1 MPTLGE
7 ELRRVREEKGMNLRE
22 VSDATHIGTRFLQ
35 AIESDNYSILP
46 GGIFN
51 RGFVRSYA
59 RYVGLDEE
67 QAMTLYN
74 QQLEAQGGEAPR
86 IPAPSLDGID
96 EEGSSPWGSIA
107 LIVITLLLLCAGIFT
122 AWKWF
127 KGGEAL
133 LAGNGSP
140 SPLVSASAA
149 PSVSSEPA
157 TPSTSASAV
166 ATASALPSTLPSS
179 GATTSPSVTPMP
191 GAMQLKLQ
199 AKDGECWIK
208 VKTDANPKG
217 EMAVLR
223 PGEYREISA
232 NERFI
237 VNVGNVLTLNAY
249 LNGKPIT
256 INANKGK
263 YVAEGVLITKDN
275 QQSFVPT
282 APAAPPQ

>member
-22 VSDATHIGTRFLQ
+22 VSDATHIGSRFLQ

-59 RYVGLDEE
+59 RYVGMDEE
-67 QAMTLYN
+67 QAMLLYN
-74 QQLEAQGGEAPR
+74 QQLESQGGEAPR
-86 IPAPSLDGID
+86 SPASSLDGID
-96 EEGSSPWGSIA
+96 EGTSSPWGSIA
-107 LIVITLLLLCAGIFT
+107 LIVITLLLLSAGIFT

-133 LAGNGSP
+133 LAGNNPSP
-140 SPLVSASAA
+140 S
-149 PSVSSEPA
+149 
-157 TPSTSASAV
+157 V
-166 ATASALPSTLPSS
+166 AASALPSASSETATPSAS
-179 GATTSPSVTPMP
+179 AVTSPTTSTSATPSPSPDVSPSVALMP

-208 VKTDANPKG
+208 IRTDANPKS
-217 EMAVLR
+217 EMATLK
-223 PGEYREISA
+223 PGEYREVSA
-232 NERFI
+232 NERFV
-237 VNVGNVLTLNAY
+237 VNIGNVLTLNAY

-263 YVAEGVLITKDN
+263 FIAEGVLITKDN
-275 QQSFVPT
+275 QQLFVPT
-282 APAAPPQ
+282 ASAAAPQ

>member
-67 QAMTLYN
+67 QAMALYN
-74 QQLEAQGGEAPR
+74 QQLEMQGGEAPR
-86 IPAPSLDGID
+86 IPAPSLDGI
-96 EEGSSPWGSIA
+96 EEEASSPWGSIA
-107 LIVITLLLLCAGIFT
+107 LIVITLLLLSAGIFT

-133 LAGNGSP
+133 LAGAPTPAASASP
-140 SPLVSASAA
+140 STSSETATPTTSATTSVSIGTSPTASPSATATTPSAA
-149 PSVSSEPA
+149 PI
-157 TPSTSASAV
+157 
-166 ATASALPSTLPSS
+166 
-179 GATTSPSVTPMP
+179 P
-191 GAMQLKLQ
+191 GAMLLKLE

-208 VKTDANPKG
+208 IRSDANPKS
-217 EMAVLR
+217 EMATLK
-223 PGEYREISA
+223 PGETREISA
-232 NERFI
+232 NDRFV
-237 VNVGNVLTLNAY
+237 VNIGNVLTLNAF

-263 YVAEGVLITKDN
+263 FIAEGVLITKDN
-275 QQSFVPT
+275 QQLFSPT
-282 APAAPPQ
+282 AQAAPPQ

>member
-7 ELRRVREEKGMNLRE
+7 ELRRIREEKGMNLRE

-59 RYVGLDEE
+59 RYISMDEE

-86 IPAPSLDGID
+86 NPAPSLDGI
-96 EEGSSPWGSIA
+96 EEEASSPWGSIA
-107 LIVITLLLLCAGIFT
+107 LIVITLLLLSAGIFT

-133 LAGNGSP
+133 LVSNPAP
-140 SPLVSASAA
+140 SATVSASPSASAEAAA
-149 PSVSSEPA
+149 PSP
-157 TPSTSASAV
+157 SAS
-166 ATASALPSTLPSS
+166 SS
-179 GATTSPSVTPMP
+179 LSTSPSAIPSPSAAVSPSVAPMP

-199 AKDGECWIK
+199 AKDADCWIK
-208 VKTDANPKG
+208 VRSDANPKS
-217 EMAVLR
+217 EMAILK
-223 PGEYREISA
+223 PGEYREVSA

-263 YVAEGVLITKDN
+263 FIAEGVLITKDN
-275 QQSFVPT
+275 QQLFVPT
-282 APAAPPQ
+282 APAAAPQ

>member
-22 VSDATHIGTRFLQ
+22 VSDATHIGSRFLQ

-59 RYVGLDEE
+59 RYVGMDEE
-67 QAMTLYN
+67 QAMVLYN
-74 QQLEAQGGEAPR
+74 QQLESQGGEAPR

-96 EEGSSPWGSIA
+96 EEASSPWGSIA
-107 LIVITLLLLCAGIFT
+107 LIVITLLFLSAGIFS

-127 KGGEAL
+127 KGGEAFS
-133 LAGNGSP
+133 ASNPSP
-140 SPLVSASAA
+140 SVSASAS
-149 PSVSSEPA
+149 PSETA
-157 TPSTSASAV
+157 TPSPSASLSPTVGTSPAV
-166 ATASALPSTLPSS
+166 TPSP
-179 GATTSPSVTPMP
+179 GATISPSVAPIL

-208 VKTDANPKG
+208 IRTDANPRS
-217 EMAVLR
+217 EMATLK
-223 PGEYREISA
+223 PGEYREVSA
-232 NERFI
+232 NERFV
-237 VNVGNVLTLNAY
+237 VNIGNVTTLNAY

-263 YVAEGVLITKDN
+263 FIAEGILITKDN

>member
-7 ELRRVREEKGMNLRE
+7 ELRRIREEKGMNLRE

-59 RYVGLDEE
+59 RYIGMDEE

-86 IPAPSLDGID
+86 NPAPSLDGI
-96 EEGSSPWGSIA
+96 EEEASSPWGSIA
-107 LIVITLLLLCAGIFT
+107 LIVITLLLLSAGIFT

-133 LAGNGSP
+133 LVSNPAPSASVSLSP
-140 SPLVSASAA
+140 SASAEA
-149 PSVSSEPA
+149 A
-157 TPSTSASAV
+157 TSAN
-166 ATASALPSTLPSS
+166 PSPTI
-179 GATTSPSVTPMP
+179 TTSPSAIASPGAEASPTATPMP

-208 VKTDANPKG
+208 VRSDANPKS
-217 EMAVLR
+217 EMATLK

-249 LNGKPIT
+249 LNGKLIT

-263 YVAEGVLITKDN
+263 FIAEGVLITKDN
-275 QQSFVPT
+275 QQLFAPT

>member
-59 RYVGLDEE
+59 RYVGMDEE
-67 QAMTLYN
+67 QAMALYN
-74 QQLEAQGGEAPR
+74 QQLEVQGGEAPR
-86 IPAPSLDGID
+86 IPAPSLDGI
-96 EEGSSPWGSIA
+96 EEEASSPWGSIA
-107 LIVITLLLLCAGIFT
+107 LIVITLLLLSAGIFT

-133 LAGNGSP
+133 LAGGATPAASP
-140 SPLVSASAA
+140 SASSEAATPTATAATSPSVGTPSASPSASAA
-149 PSVSSEPA
+149 I
-157 TPSTSASAV
+157 
-166 ATASALPSTLPSS
+166 
-179 GATTSPSVTPMP
+179 SPSAAPMP
-191 GAMQLKLQ
+191 GAMQLKLE

-208 VKTDANPKG
+208 IRSDANPKS
-217 EMAVLR
+217 EMATLK
-223 PGEYREISA
+223 PGETREISA

-237 VNVGNVLTLNAY
+237 VNIGNVLTLNAS

-263 YVAEGVLITKDN
+263 FIAEGVLITKDN
-275 QQSFVPT
+275 QQSFAPT

>member
-7 ELRRVREEKGMNLRE
+7 ELRRIREEKGMNLRE
-22 VSDATHIGTRFLQ
+22 VSDATHIGSRFLQ

-59 RYVGLDEE
+59 RYIGMDEE
-67 QAMTLYN
+67 QAMVLYN
-74 QQLEAQGGEAPR
+74 QQLESQGGEAPR
-86 IPAPSLDGID
+86 SPASSLDGID
-96 EEGSSPWGSIA
+96 EGTSSPWGSIA
-107 LIVITLLLLCAGIFT
+107 LIVITLLLLSAGIFT

-133 LAGNGSP
+133 LVGNTSPSASASVSPSASSEATTPSPSASAMTSPTISTSTTPSP
-140 SPLVSASAA
+140 SPDVS
-149 PSVSSEPA
+149 
-157 TPSTSASAV
+157 PSTA
-166 ATASALPSTLPSS
+166 
-179 GATTSPSVTPMP
+179 PMP

-208 VKTDANPKG
+208 VRSDDNPKS
-217 EMAVLR
+217 EMATLK
-223 PGEYREISA
+223 PGEYREVSA
-232 NERFI
+232 NERFV

-263 YVAEGVLITKDN
+263 FIAEGVLLTKDY
-275 QQSFVPT
+275 QQLFVPT
-282 APAAPPQ
+282 APAAAPQ

>member
-22 VSDATHIGTRFLQ
+22 VSDATHIGSRFLQ

-59 RYVGLDEE
+59 RYVGMDEE
-67 QAMTLYN
+67 QAMVLYN
-74 QQLEAQGGEAPR
+74 QQLESQGGEAPR
-86 IPAPSLDGID
+86 SPASSLDGID
-96 EEGSSPWGSIA
+96 EGTSSPWGSIA
-107 LIVITLLLLCAGIFT
+107 LIVITLLLLSAGIFT

-133 LAGNGSP
+133 LVGNTP
-140 SPLVSASAA
+140 SPSASASA
-149 PSVSSEPA
+149 SPAASSEASP
-157 TPSTSASAV
+157 SASAV
-166 ATASALPSTLPSS
+166 ASPTLSTSTTPSPSPDASPST
-179 GATTSPSVTPMP
+179 APMP

-199 AKDGECWIK
+199 AKDDLCWIS
-208 VKTDANPKG
+208 VKTDTNQKSEQANLK
-217 EMAVLR
+217 
-223 PGEYREISA
+223 PGEYREVSA

-237 VNVGNVLTLNAY
+237 VNVGNVLNLNAY

-256 INANKGK
+256 INANSGK
-263 YVAEGVLITKDN
+263 FIAKGVLITKDN
-275 QQSFVPT
+275 QQLFIPT

>member
-22 VSDATHIGTRFLQ
+22 VSDATHIGSRFLQ

-59 RYVGLDEE
+59 RYVGMDEE
-67 QAMTLYN
+67 QAMVLYN
-74 QQLEAQGGEAPR
+74 QQLESQGGEAPR
-86 IPAPSLDGID
+86 SPASSLDGI
-96 EEGSSPWGSIA
+96 EEGTSSPWGSIA
-107 LIVITLLLLCAGIFT
+107 LIVITLLLLSAGIFT

-133 LAGNGSP
+133 LAGG
-140 SPLVSASAA
+140 
-149 PSVSSEPA
+149 A
-157 TPSTSASAV
+157 TA
-166 ATASALPSTLPSS
+166 ASALPSASSEAATPSPS
-179 GATTSPSVTPMP
+179 ASVVTSPTVGASPSAIPSPSAGVSPSATPMP

-208 VKTDANPKG
+208 IRTDANPKS
-217 EMAVLR
+217 EMATLK
-223 PGEYREISA
+223 PGEYREVSA

-237 VNVGNVLTLNAY
+237 VNVGNILTLNAY

-263 YVAEGVLITKDN
+263 FIAEGVLITKDN
-275 QQSFVPT
+275 QQLFVPT
-282 APAAPPQ
+282 APAAAPQ